1 MSGTPA
7 DRTLGVAELRDRSPE
22 RPHLVEPLLSAS
34 EIAELLSV
42 HPSTIRRLAREGRLP
57 TYWVGTTPR
66 FDADEV
72 AEVLRQDV
80 RESRPAHRHAS
91 TEPQPSRGRTSRLD
105 RDGLRTSLY
114 G

>member
-1 MSGTPA
+1 MSATPA
-7 DRTLGVAELRDRSPE
+7 DRTLGGAERRDRSPE

-42 HPSTIRRLAREGRLP
+42 HPSTIRRLAREARLP

-80 RESRPAHRHAS
+80 RESRPAPHVAS

-105 RDGLRTSLY
+105 RDGLRSSLY